1 MSTFSSYLKKA
12 AEDAE
17 KKNKDTVTAKAAS
30 KAEEVMTDAELEL
43 ALKEIDDKYKVV
55 DENKL
60 EGVKYDRIE
69 YDAPTDAEIIKNAQD
84 ELAGYRAESI
94 SDIKTD
100 TENRISDALGRK
112 ADSYRDL
119 SETESGISGDY
130 ATAVRAYEDDMAKRG
145 LSRSSIAASEKA
157 AIEES
162 RAEALAS
169 ARSAHAEEISRID
182 AEISGLEADMQKA
195 LNAFDIAYAAR
206 LTERIAELTEERE
219 EKRIEA
225 LKYNN
230 QMTEKERDD
239 MLAIM
244 GDESLLEGEVPEDM
258 LASYYSEKYDVFRQ
272 YLSGMSA
279 DQARVAVRND
289 PFIRSSLS
297 DYFYYRLY
305 NEFGA

>member
-1 MSTFSSYLKKA
+1 MLLPHFC
-12 AEDAE
+12 
-17 KKNKDTVTAKAAS
+17 
-30 KAEEVMTDAELEL
+30 MMP
-43 ALKEIDDKYKVV
+43 
-55 DENKL
+55 
-60 EGVKYDRIE
+60 

>member
-12 AEDAE
+12 AEEAE
-17 KKNKDTVTAKAAS
+17 KKNTVTSKSAS
-30 KAEEVMTDAELEL
+30 KAEDVITEAELEL
-43 ALKEIDDKYKVV
+43 ALQEIDNKYKVV
-55 DENKL
+55 DGNKL

-84 ELAGYRAESI
+84 ELAGYRAEGI
-94 SDIKTD
+94 ADIKTD
-100 TENRISDALGRK
+100 TENRITDALERK
-112 ADSYRDL
+112 ADSYHNL
-119 SETESGISGDY
+119 SETENSISGDY

-162 RAEALAS
+162 RAAALAS
-169 ARSAHAEEISRID
+169 ARSDHAEEISRID

-239 MLAIM
+239 MLAIA

-258 LASYYSEKYDVFRQ
+258 LASYYSEKYDLFRQ

-289 PFIRSSLS
+289 PSIRNALS
-297 DYFYYRLY
+297 DYFYYKLY